1 MAKYM
6 VQGSYTNEGLTSLL
20 KDDGVKRR
28 KVVVNSVSELG
39 GTLES
44 YYFAFGENGFYLIA
58 DMPDNLS
65 VTSLS
70 LFSNSTGMINTSVIV
85 LI

>member
-58 DMPDNLS
+58 DMQTIYL
-65 VTSLS
+65 L
-70 LFSNSTGMINTSVIV
+70 LHCLYLVIV
-85 LI
+85 LV